1 VRERNFFVE
10 PSRKCVVLSILA
22 HSFFRVVLVTAVVG
36 WFNRPVTAADIAE
49 LSGNGGG
56 VVQLGAL
63 AVAAALVTVGLVNLL
78 S

>member
-1 VRERNFFVE
+1 MFSHTFCRL
-10 PSRKCVVLSILA
+10 VL
-22 HSFFRVVLVTAVVG
+22 FTPVVG